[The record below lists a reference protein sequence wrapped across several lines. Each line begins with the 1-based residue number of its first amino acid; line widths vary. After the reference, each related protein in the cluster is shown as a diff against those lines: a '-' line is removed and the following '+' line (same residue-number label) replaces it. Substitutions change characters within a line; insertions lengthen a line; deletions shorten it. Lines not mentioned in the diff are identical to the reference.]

1 MINYSEVEGKQY
13 HTQVG
18 RGDVG
23 RYVIMPG
30 DPKRCEKIAKYFDDP
45 KLIADSREY
54 VTYTGTLEGEMV
66 SVTSTGIGG
75 PSASIGRIGHVRRGY
90 LYPDWHLRGNGSG
103 CEKR

>member
-66 SVTSTGIGG
+66 SVTSTGIEVLLHPLQWKNWSCQARIPLSG
-75 PSASIGRIGHVRRGY
+75 SALAGEWI
-90 LYPDWHLRGNGSG
+90 WM
-103 CEKR
+103 